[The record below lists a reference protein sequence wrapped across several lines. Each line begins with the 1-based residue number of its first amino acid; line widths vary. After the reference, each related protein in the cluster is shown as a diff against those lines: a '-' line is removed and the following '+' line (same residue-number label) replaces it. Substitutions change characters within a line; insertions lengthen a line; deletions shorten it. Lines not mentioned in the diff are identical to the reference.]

1 MIKLTFDRFDFLSAV
16 EGFARGSHL
25 RQHVWK
31 EVVFKNIYQM
41 SDDEQDFF
49 WYIMRRDLWEC
60 YFGFTKHMNG
70 TSKQCGWDDY
80 LHALAALHRGN
91 RYVVTFLGASDRK
104 RHKALCYKY
113 NEKYRPLSVG
123 RLCRKN
129 QQSFYS
135 YIDEK
140 DILLVVKLGKVENR
154 YVPDTHQNWWADDLA
169 LYDHPENIG

>member
-60 YFGFTKHMNG
+60 YFGFT
-70 TSKQCGWDDY
+70 
-80 LHALAALHRGN
+80 
-91 RYVVTFLGASDRK
+91 
-104 RHKALCYKY
+104 
-113 NEKYRPLSVG
+113 
-123 RLCRKN
+123 
-129 QQSFYS
+129 
-135 YIDEK
+135 
-140 DILLVVKLGKVENR
+140 
-154 YVPDTHQNWWADDLA
+154 
-169 LYDHPENIG
+169 

>member
-1 MIKLTFDRFDFLSAV
+1 MITISLDHHDFLCAI

-25 RQHVWK
+25 RQHVWREFVWK
-31 EVVFKNIYQM
+31 SIPQM
-41 SDDEQDFF
+41 NDMDMDFL
-49 WYIMRRDLWEC
+49 WYFMRRDLWDC

-80 LHALAALHRGN
+80 LHSLAALHRGN

-154 YVPDTHQNWWADDLA
+154 YVQDIHQNWWTDDLA

>member
-1 MIKLTFDRFDFLSAV
+1 MITISLDHHDFLCAI

-25 RQHVWK
+25 RQHVWREFVWK
-31 EVVFKNIYQM
+31 SIPQM
-41 SDDEQDFF
+41 SDDDMDFL
-49 WYIMRRDLWEC
+49 WYFMRRNLWEC
-60 YFGFTKHMNG
+60 YFGFTKHMNV
-70 TSKQCGWDDY
+70 TSKKCGWDDY

-140 DILLVVKLGKVENR
+140 DILLVVKLGNVENR
-154 YVPDTHQNWWADDLA
+154 YVPDIHQNWWADDLA